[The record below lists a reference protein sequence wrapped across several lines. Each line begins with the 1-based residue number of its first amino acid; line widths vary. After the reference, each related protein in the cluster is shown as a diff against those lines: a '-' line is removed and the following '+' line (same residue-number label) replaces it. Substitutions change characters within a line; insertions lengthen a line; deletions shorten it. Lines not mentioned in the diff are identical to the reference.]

1 MRRAL
6 PAVIA
11 AAVVALVV
19 AYTATADT
27 PTTGGGLSRVQ
38 HNDSLEGSGTTA
50 APLKLRVCGAGSG
63 IVSDGTSWDCSS
75 GGAGDITGV
84 TANAPIS
91 GGGTSGTVAIGLTT
105 CSAGEIYKMAG
116 GVWTCSADA
125 AGTGDITG
133 VTAGTSM
140 TGGGS
145 SGDVTLN
152 VSLPGA
158 SCAASEAVTA
168 ISASG
173 TGTCST
179 VGDITAVGATANMG
193 LTGGSSSGAATLG
206 LLSTCTDG
214 QVLKSGSS
222 GTTWSCDDDDVGGG
236 GITNSAGS
244 GIVMRSDGTN
254 AIASS
259 MADDGTTVTVQG
271 FKGTVQTAS
280 VSGTVSDFSLNA
292 STTTL
297 RLTTT
302 GTTTLTGITGGSAG
316 RKLDV
321 CVDDTGWSVSLNHNV
336 TSTAG
341 NRFFLP
347 DQISGW
353 QLPPDGC
360 AKLEYDGTDSRWKI
374 VGWGSN
380 SFPKL
385 VIPTVATFT
394 TSAITLVV
402 AVTTTDNLSATGT
415 ANTFGDADTDYAN
428 SRATLAFSGTDPT
441 INSCGAGASV
451 SGEAQSFQL
460 TVGAAVTSCVVNLG
474 RTFNSA
480 PFCTFSAA
488 NDAASADVATS
499 GGNAD
504 SPYITSTTTTV
515 TMTFDA
521 NSESSPVYNVFC
533 PDRR

>member
-1 MRRAL
+1 MRKAFVAVGLGVLIAL
-6 PAVIA
+6 
-11 AAVVALVV
+11 AVVAG
-19 AYTATADT
+19 ADT
-27 PTTGGGLSRVQ
+27 PTTGGGLSRVV
-38 HNDSLEGSGTTA
+38 HDSTLTGSGTTA
-50 APLKLRVCGAGSG
+50 NPLGVTGG
-63 IVSDGTSWDCSS
+63 IV
-75 GGAGDITGV
+75 
-84 TANAPIS
+84 
-91 GGGTSGTVAIGLTT
+91 
-105 CSAGEIYKMAG
+105 
-116 GVWTCSADA
+116 
-125 AGTGDITG
+125 GDITG
-133 VTAGTSM
+133 VTAGAGV
-140 TGGGS
+140 TGGGTTATVTIDVGAGTGITVNANDVAIDPTYTQRRV
-145 SGDVTLN
+145 SGTCPAGESIREIAQDGSVTCEVDTDTDSGGDITSVVAGTGLVNGGTSGAVTLDVACGAGLTCNANDVTLN
-152 VSLPGA
+152 MTAQTCGA
-158 SCAASEAVTA
+158 GQH
-168 ISASG
+168 ISAATA
-173 TGTCST
+173 TGVFTCSA
-179 VGDITAVGATANMG
+179 DA
-193 LTGGSSSGAATLG
+193 S
-206 LLSTCTDG
+206 
-214 QVLKSGSS
+214 
-222 GTTWSCDDDDVGGG
+222 G

-280 VSGTVSDFSLNA
+280 VSGTQTDFSLNA

-302 GTTTLTGITGGSAG
+302 GTTTFTGMTGGSAG
-316 RKLDV
+316 RRVNV
-321 CVDDTGWSVSLNHNV
+321 CVDDTGWSVAFSHNV
-336 TSTAG
+336 TSTAAY
-341 NRFFLP
+341 RFFLP
-347 DQISGW
+347 DQLSGW

-360 AKLEYDGTDSRWKI
+360 ATFEYDGTDSRWKI
-374 VGWGSN
+374 AGWGSN

-402 AVTTTDNLSATGT
+402 ATSVTDNLSATGT
-415 ANTFGDADTDYAN
+415 ANTVGDADTDYLN

-488 NDAASADVATS
+488 NANAADDIASS
-499 GGNAD
+499 GGNSDA
-504 SPYITSTTTTV
+504 PYITSTTTTV
-515 TMTFDA
+515 TLTFDA